1 MIIDTEF
8 NSAAQIPSDICLRA
22 AVAAERQGFGCV
34 WKGESNS
41 RDPLVL
47 LSAMAALTSKVRLGT
62 AIYHVYGRSPVTM
75 GIQAATFNEMSGG
88 RLLLGLG
95 VGNGTISG
103 WHGEDFSRPVRMARE
118 YIEIVRAVYSGERV
132 PDISGDFF
140 GTRGGFKLAFKPP
153 EAPLDIWLA
162 GLGPQMATLAGK
174 LCGGVVINMANG
186 EMVREI
192 AENVRAGAKEA
203 GRDPD
208 DIQIVSKI
216 RVSLHEDLGQ
226 ARWALKK
233 VLTFYSLQQGYSQM
247 LHRMGWGDVVDSIQE
262 TYRTKGFAAARKCI
276 PDEMVDGVPM
286 YAGTD
291 LSGLPA
297 RLAEHAAAGV
307 TRCNVAYVPADDSR
321 QWAEIDNF
329 LTLAADVIQQGVIQ
343 QGVIQSGVIHQGAVG
358 AGRYG

>member
-1 MIIDTEF
+1 VIIDTEF

-22 AVAAERQGFGCV
+22 AVAAERRGFGCV

-47 LSAMAALTSKVRLGT
+47 LSAMAALTSELKLGT
-62 AIYHVYGRSPVTM
+62 AIYHVFGRSPVTM
-75 GIQAATFNEMSGG
+75 GIQAATFNELSGG

-95 VGNGTISG
+95 VGNGIISG
-103 WHGEDFSRPVRMARE
+103 WHGQEFSRPVRLARE

-132 PDISGDFF
+132 PDINGDFF
-140 GTRGGFKLAFKPP
+140 STRGGFRLAFKPP
-153 EAPLDIWLA
+153 QEPLEIWLA
-162 GLGPQMATLAGK
+162 GLGPQLARLAGK
-174 LCGGVVINMANG
+174 FCGGVMINMANG
-186 EMVREI
+186 EMISEI
-192 AENVRAGAKEA
+192 AENVRVGAKEA

-216 RVSLHEDLGQ
+216 RVSLHEDVSR

-247 LHRMGWGDVVDSIQE
+247 LHRMGWGDVVDTIQLK
-262 TYRTKGFAAARKCI
+262 YRTEGFAAARRSI
-276 PDEMVDGVPM
+276 PDEMIDGVPM

-297 RLAEHAAAGV
+297 KLASHAAAGV

-321 QWAEIDNF
+321 QWQEIDNF
-329 LTLAADVIQQGVIQ
+329 LTLAGSVIGE
-343 QGVIQSGVIHQGAVG
+343 
-358 AGRYG
+358 GRFL

>member
-8 NSAAQIPSDICLRA
+8 NSAAQIPSGICLRA
-22 AVAAERQGFGCV
+22 AVEAERRGFGCV

-47 LSAMAALTSKVRLGT
+47 LSGMAALTSELRLGT
-62 AIYHVYGRSPVTM
+62 AIYHVFGRSPVTM

-103 WHGEDFSRPVRMARE
+103 WHGEDFSRPVRLARE
-118 YIEIVRAVYSGERV
+118 YIEIVRAVYSGEKV
-132 PDISGDFF
+132 PDISGDFYS
-140 GTRGGFKLAFKPP
+140 TRGGFKLAFKPP
-153 EAPLDIWLA
+153 AAPLEIWLA
-162 GLGPQMATLAGK
+162 GLGPQMARLAGK

-186 EMVREI
+186 EMISEI
-192 AENVRAGAKEA
+192 ADNVRAGAKEA

-208 DIQIVSKI
+208 AIQIVSKI
-216 RVSLHEDLGQ
+216 RVSLHEDVSR

-247 LHRMGWGDVVDSIQE
+247 LHRMGWGDVVDNIIA
-262 TYRTKGFAAARKCI
+262 TYRTQGFAAARKSV

-297 RLAEHAAAGV
+297 KLTDHAAAGV
-307 TRCNVAYVPADDSR
+307 TRCNVAYVPVDDSR
-321 QWAEIDNF
+321 QWQEIDSF
-329 LTLAADVIQQGVIQ
+329 LALAGDLIGQGRL
-343 QGVIQSGVIHQGAVG
+343 S
-358 AGRYG
+358 

>member
-1 MIIDTEF
+1 VIIDTEF
-8 NSAAQIPSDICLRA
+8 NSAAQIPSGICLRA
-22 AVAAERQGFGCV
+22 AVEAERRGFGCV

-47 LSAMAALTSKVRLGT
+47 LTAMAALTSELKLGT
-62 AIYHVYGRSPVTM
+62 AIYHVFGRSPVTM

-103 WHGEDFSRPVRMARE
+103 WHGAEFSRPLRLARE
-118 YIEIVRAVYSGERV
+118 YIEIVRAVYSGEKV
-132 PDISGDFF
+132 PDITGDFF
-140 GTRGGFKLAFKPP
+140 STRGGFKLAFKPP
-153 EAPLDIWLA
+153 EAPLEIWLA
-162 GLGPQMATLAGK
+162 GLGPQMAKVAGK

-186 EMVREI
+186 EMISEI

-208 DIQIVSKI
+208 SIQIVSKI
-216 RVSLHEDLGQ
+216 RVSLHEDVGR

-233 VLTFYSLQQGYSQM
+233 VLTFYALQQGYSQM
-247 LHRMGWGDVVDSIQE
+247 LHRMGWGDVVNTIQMK
-262 TYRTKGFAAARKCI
+262 YRTEGFAAARKSI

-297 RLAEHAAAGV
+297 MLASHSSAGV

-321 QWAEIDNF
+321 QWQEIDNF
-329 LTLAADVIQQGVIQ
+329 LTLAGGMIQE
-343 QGVIQSGVIHQGAVG
+343 
-358 AGRYG
+358 GRFQ

>member
-8 NSAAQIPSDICLRA
+8 NSAAQIPSGICLRA
-22 AVAAERQGFGCV
+22 AVEAERRRFGCV

-47 LSAMAALTSKVRLGT
+47 LSAMAALTSELKLGT
-62 AIYHVYGRSPVTM
+62 AIYHVFGRSPVTM

-103 WHGEDFSRPVRMARE
+103 WHGQEFSRPVRLVRE
-118 YIEIVRAVYSGERV
+118 YIEIVRAVYSGEKV
-132 PDISGDFF
+132 PDITGDFF
-140 GTRGGFKLAFKPP
+140 STRGGFKLAFRPP
-153 EAPLDIWLA
+153 EAPLEIWLA
-162 GLGPQMATLAGK
+162 GLGPQLARLAGK
-174 LCGGVVINMANG
+174 LCGGVMINMANG
-186 EMVREI
+186 EMISEI
-192 AENVRAGAKEA
+192 AENVRLGAKEA
-203 GRDPD
+203 GRDPA

-216 RVSLHEDLGQ
+216 RVSLHEDVRQ

-247 LHRMGWGDVVDSIQE
+247 LHRMGWGDVVDTIQLK
-262 TYRTKGFAAARKCI
+262 YRTEGFAAARKSI
-276 PDEMVDGVPM
+276 PDEMIDGVPM

-297 RLAEHAAAGV
+297 MLGSHAAAGV

-321 QWAEIDNF
+321 QWQEIDNF
-329 LTLAADVIQQGVIQ
+329 LTLAGGVI
-343 QGVIQSGVIHQGAVG
+343 G
-358 AGRYG
+358 AGRFY

>member
-1 MIIDTEF
+1 MIIDSEF

-22 AVAAERQGFGCV
+22 AAEAERRGFGCV

-47 LSAMAALTSKVRLGT
+47 LSAMAARTSELKLGT
-62 AIYHVYGRSPVTM
+62 AIYHVFGRSPVTM

-95 VGNGTISG
+95 VGNGIISG
-103 WHGEDFSRPVRMARE
+103 WHGAEFARPLRLVRE
-118 YIEIVRAVYSGERV
+118 YIEIVRAVYSGEKV
-132 PDISGDFF
+132 PDITGDFYS
-140 GTRGGFKLAFKPP
+140 TRGGFKLAFRPP
-153 EAPLDIWLA
+153 EAPLEIWLA
-162 GLGPQMATLAGK
+162 GLGPQMAKLAGK

-186 EMVREI
+186 EMISEI
-192 AENVRAGAKEA
+192 LSNVRDGAKEA
-203 GRDPD
+203 GRNPD
-208 DIQIVSKI
+208 DIQVVSKI
-216 RVSLHEDLGQ
+216 RVSLHEDLSQ

-247 LHRMGWGDVVDSIQE
+247 LHRMGWGDVVDTIQR
-262 TYRTKGFAAARKCI
+262 TYRTEGFAAARKSI
-276 PDEMVDGVPM
+276 PDEMLDGVPM

-297 RLAEHAAAGV
+297 KLADHAAAGV

-321 QWAEIDNF
+321 QWEEIRNF
-329 LTLAADVIQQGVIQ
+329 LSLAG
-343 QGVIQSGVIHQGAVG
+343 GLIHE
-358 AGRYG
+358 GRLS